1 MGSIVRELRTMLSGK
16 WLTSN
21 PLRIGK
27 ALLVTHR
34 VFNTSRAINRAVAK
48 GNRIKSW
55 NQGMGKEA

>member
-16 WLTSN
+16 WLTLN
-21 PLRIGK
+21 PFRIGK

-34 VFNTSRAINRAVAK
+34 VFDTSREIHRAEAR

-55 NQGMGKEA
+55 TGKES